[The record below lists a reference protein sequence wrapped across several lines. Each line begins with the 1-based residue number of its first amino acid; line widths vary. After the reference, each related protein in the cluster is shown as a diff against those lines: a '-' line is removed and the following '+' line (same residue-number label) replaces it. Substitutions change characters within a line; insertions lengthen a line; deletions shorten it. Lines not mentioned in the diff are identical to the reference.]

1 MRTLVAFL
9 LGLII
14 GGLTMMY
21 LPDQRRGELNKQL
34 NQQIETLQSQVR
46 ELGDQLKHVALPKP
60 SETPS
65 TSASPKE

>member
-46 ELGDQLKHVALPKP
+46 GVTKTERNTVTLCF
-60 SETPS
+60 T
-65 TSASPKE
+65 